1 MSHPARP
8 VRTLLAL
15 LAIVGPLAA
24 GADALMPKPGR
35 YEITTYSEFGD
46 LPIPPTT
53 VTTSNC
59 VTADDLAEDPRKIFA
74 DLPAADDC
82 SLDTFTMENGK
93 LVMRLHCKTDHGSMS
108 VNGDGDYT
116 PESYRMNTVINI
128 ESGDT
133 QLHTTATV
141 DARRLGDC

>member
-1 MSHPARP
+1 MSRP
-8 VRTLLAL
+8 VRHARAL
-15 LAIVGPLAA
+15 LAMLAAYLPLGA
-24 GADALMPKPGR
+24 GADPLMPQPGR
-35 YEITTYSEFGD
+35 YEVTTHSEFGD
-46 LPIPPTT
+46 LPIPPAT

-59 VTADDLAEDPRKIFA
+59 VTADDLAKDPRKIFA

-93 LVMRLHCKTDHGSMS
+93 LVMRLNCETDDGTVT
-108 VNGDGDYT
+108 VNGDGDYS
-116 PESYRMNTVINI
+116 PESYHMNTVINI

-133 QLHTTATV
+133 RLHTTATV